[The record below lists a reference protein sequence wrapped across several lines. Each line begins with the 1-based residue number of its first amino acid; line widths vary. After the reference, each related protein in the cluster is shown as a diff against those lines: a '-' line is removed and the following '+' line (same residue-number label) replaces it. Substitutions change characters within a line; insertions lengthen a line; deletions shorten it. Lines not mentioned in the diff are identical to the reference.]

1 MIDIHS
7 HILPYIDD
15 GAKDWTMA
23 IAMAKQAHAD
33 GIRYIVATPHHR
45 NGRYMNE
52 SSKVLEMVDLMN
64 SKLQELDLD
73 ITILPG
79 QEVRVHNDLLGHFE
93 DGEIQLLHDSRYM
106 LLELPSS
113 GIPSGVEDIIYELS
127 LMNIQVIIAH
137 PERNADIARDPNRLE
152 RLVELGALAQ
162 LTAQSVTGETGGK
175 LQRLSLDLCKK
186 NLIHFIATDAHDP
199 VRRPFQLSLSYQV
212 IEKKLGPEMVN
223 YFKNNAKRLVD
234 NLEIPTNEIVKN
246 KVSRNNFTKV
256 LSGMFRTI
264 K

>member
-7 HILPYIDD
+7 HILPYMDD
-15 GAKDWTMA
+15 GAKDWAMA
-23 IAMAKQAHAD
+23 IAMAKQAQAD

-45 NGRYMNE
+45 NGRYINE
-52 SSKVLEMVDLMN
+52 SFKVLEMVDLMN
-64 SKLQELDLD
+64 SKLKELDLN
-73 ITILPG
+73 ITIFPG
-79 QEVRVHNDLLGHFE
+79 QEIRVHDDLLRHFE
-93 DGEIQLLHDSRYM
+93 DGEIQSLHDSRCM

-113 GIPSGVEDIIYELS
+113 GIPSTMEDIIHELS

-137 PERNADIARDPNRLE
+137 PERNAEIARDPNRLE
-152 RLVELGALAQ
+152 RLIELGALAQ

-186 NLIHFIATDAHDP
+186 NLIHFIATDAHDLE
-199 VRRPFQLSLSYQV
+199 RRPFQLSRSYQV

-223 YFKNNAKRLVD
+223 YLKNNAKKLVD
-234 NLEIPTNEIVKN
+234 NLEITTNEIVKGGFP
-246 KVSRNNFTKV
+246 RNNFAKA